1 MKKEKGKKAKQESI
15 IPAKY
20 ILLLT
25 LWITSDNSLALTQY
39 GTILQFDINSTELI

>member
-25 LWITSDNSLALTQY
+25 L
-39 GTILQFDINSTELI
+39 